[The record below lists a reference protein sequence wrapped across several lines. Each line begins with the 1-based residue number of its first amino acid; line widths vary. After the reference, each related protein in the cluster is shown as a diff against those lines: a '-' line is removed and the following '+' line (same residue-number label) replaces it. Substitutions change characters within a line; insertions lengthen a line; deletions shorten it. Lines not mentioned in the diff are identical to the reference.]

1 MSNDQDL
8 HNSKPADYPSS
19 GEIQNLDYSSG
30 NSGND
35 GSGSAPWKMWNNEA
49 SSFLRQSNG
58 ESNIA
63 GSELMKKFAK
73 FNPQKTNYGEW
84 DKIIIIIHGL
94 FFVPGLV
101 MKLPGRP
108 GVATEYKFNV
118 DELRQLAKTA
128 HQIEDAGTWSF

>member
-8 HNSKPADYPSS
+8 SKQADYPSS

-73 FNPQKTNYGEW
+73 FNPKKTNYGE
-84 DKIIIIIHGL
+84 
-94 FFVPGLV
+94 
-101 MKLPGRP
+101 
-108 GVATEYKFNV
+108 
-118 DELRQLAKTA
+118 
-128 HQIEDAGTWSF
+128 

>member
-35 GSGSAPWKMWNNEA
+35 GSGSAPWNMWNNEA

-73 FNPQKTNYGEW
+73 FNPQKTNYGE
-84 DKIIIIIHGL
+84 
-94 FFVPGLV
+94 
-101 MKLPGRP
+101 
-108 GVATEYKFNV
+108 
-118 DELRQLAKTA
+118 
-128 HQIEDAGTWSF
+128 

>member
-8 HNSKPADYPSS
+8 SKQVDYPSS
-19 GEIQNLDYSSG
+19 GEIQNLDYSNG

-35 GSGSAPWKMWNNEA
+35 RSGSAPWNMWNNEA

-73 FNPQKTNYGEW
+73 FNPQKTNYGEC
-84 DKIIIIIHGL
+84 DKIISIIHGL

-118 DELRQLAKTA
+118 NELRQLAKTA
-128 HQIEDAGTWSF
+128 HQIEDAGT